1 MGLQRFT
8 VCHYLVASW
17 DTDFRVV
24 SSEEWVYGYF
34 LFTFL
39 RFFTIRSF
47 RARAFFRY
55 FRKTRI
61 SYRNKYL
68 GGGGKKE
75 NIFIAEISRR
85 SMYRITF
92 ITSSLLGR
100 IVLYAQTDVLQRSRY
115 PGNRI
120 FVLIFNKRVREKIR
134 TLLLKLGTDLDGDF
148 FFTGA

>member
-1 MGLQRFT
+1 
-8 VCHYLVASW
+8 
-17 DTDFRVV
+17 
-24 SSEEWVYGYF
+24 
-34 LFTFL
+34 
-39 RFFTIRSF
+39 
-47 RARAFFRY
+47 
-55 FRKTRI
+55 
-61 SYRNKYL
+61 
-68 GGGGKKE
+68 
-75 NIFIAEISRR
+75 
-85 SMYRITF
+85 MYRITF